1 MLLQFTVITLEVV
14 DMQNQITLAFLA
26 FIVQYN
32 GSAWSYSGGAPVS
45 VCNSMTPGHGK
56 GAQTSTVPFEL
67 APDNQIIESEQIII
81 LTLSS
86 STESTAFKGFIV
98 QAFESGTDNNI
109 GSFIIDSSSSTM

>member
-1 MLLQFTVITLEVV
+1 
-14 DMQNQITLAFLA
+14 MQNQIILAFLA
-26 FIVQYN
+26 FIIQYN
-32 GSAWSYSGGAPVS
+32 GSVWSYSGGAPVS

-56 GAQTSTVPFEL
+56 AAQTSTVPFEL

-86 STESTAFKGFIV
+86 STDAFKGFIV

-109 GSFIIDSSSSTM
+109 GSFIIESSSSTM